1 MPPMRVWMC
10 NGERDVRMPL
20 ELELGFEFESTAA
33 GKGKG
38 RSVGVV
44 AKINNLADAD
54 AFLEFALARGRAP
67 KWARVEARRSRLDGG
82 NGTWVVEIVLVGEGG
97 EEAVAVKVTASAR
110 PKARN
115 SIGSG
120 EKERQ
125 DRTPDFAELC
135 GKMEVVRA
143 LIRPSEATT
152 AFLSVI
158 DERLAGTDDGFAD
171 DEDESMGASDQI
183 KDEQGKELF
192 ADFRLGHP
200 RTKLPALE
208 RKFRGIGDLR
218 VHRHVRCSRRR
229 DGEGNGDD
237 GERGA
242 GRVWALE
249 QRRRRAGSG
258 SGLGAGTTT

>member
-10 NGERDVRMPL
+10 DGERDVRMPL

-33 GKGKG
+33 GKGRG

-115 SIGSG
+115 SLGSG

-135 GKMEVVRA
+135 GKMGGRSRSHSNFGGHDRLPVCHRQATRWHGRRLCGRRGRVYGRIGPDQGRAGQGALRRLPPGSSSNQAARPRAQVPRYRRLKSSSTRA
-143 LIRPSEATT
+143 L
-152 AFLSVI
+152 LSSTRWRR
-158 DERLAGTDDGFAD
+158 ER
-171 DEDESMGASDQI
+171 
-183 KDEQGKELF
+183 
-192 ADFRLGHP
+192 
-200 RTKLPALE
+200 
-208 RKFRGIGDLR
+208 
-218 VHRHVRCSRRR
+218 
-229 DGEGNGDD
+229 
-237 GERGA
+237 
-242 GRVWALE
+242 
-249 QRRRRAGSG
+249 RRRRAGSG